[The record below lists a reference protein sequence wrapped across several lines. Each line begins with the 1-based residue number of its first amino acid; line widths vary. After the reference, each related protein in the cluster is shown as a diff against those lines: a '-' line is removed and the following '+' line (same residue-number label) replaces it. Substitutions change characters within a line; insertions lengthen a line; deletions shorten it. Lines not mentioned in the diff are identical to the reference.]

1 MNSKYDNLPPIV
13 SQTIS
18 ALLDK
23 STPER
28 IRFNHE
34 QTLEKIRDGC
44 NAALEEYKRKK
55 KKNIL

>member
-13 SQTIS
+13 SQTIE
-18 ALLDK
+18 ALMDPT
-23 STPER
+23 TPER

-34 QTLEKIRDGC
+34 QTLERIRDGC
-44 NAALEEYKRKK
+44 NAALEAYRRKK

>member
-1 MNSKYDNLPPIV
+1 MNSKYENLPPIV

-18 ALLDK
+18 ALHDK

-28 IRFNHE
+28 IQFNHV
-34 QTLEKIRDGC
+34 QTLERIRDGC

-55 KKNIL
+55 KKNLL